1 VAQGGASAALHRRLS
16 AAAWAVRSLGLTTD
30 IETAGEILGI
40 GRTKAYALAK
50 AGLFPAKVIR
60 VGRLYKVSVRRSLT
74 CSASI
79 RSGSDRRRADDLQLF
94 TAIRRQAP

>member
-1 VAQGGASAALHRRLS
+1 MPADGPAVGGTGKDELMANAVAGART
-16 AAAWAVRSLGLTTD
+16 WTEGMVRSLGMTTD

-60 VGRLYKVSVRRSLT
+60 VGRVYKVSVPALLGLLGVDEAGLG
-74 CSASI
+74 SATG
-79 RSGSDRRRADDLQLF
+79 R
-94 TAIRRQAP
+94 